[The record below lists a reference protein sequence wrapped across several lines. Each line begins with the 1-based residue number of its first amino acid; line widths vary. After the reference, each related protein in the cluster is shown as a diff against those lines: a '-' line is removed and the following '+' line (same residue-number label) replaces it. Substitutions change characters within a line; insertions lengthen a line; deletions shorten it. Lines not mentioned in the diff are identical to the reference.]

1 MLTPVRTVRR
11 LASALL
17 APALLG
23 GAGVVG
29 LALLGPAAP
38 ASAATTPCVGV
49 IVDGRLAGGG
59 LRTSCAKGDP
69 DSGLEA
75 LTKAG
80 VSYAF
85 VPRQPGQICQL
96 DGFPECSRNSADTY
110 WSYWWRAPGSSRWV
124 YATQGAGSHD
134 PEPGAVEAWVW
145 QEGGRQEPPDI
156 AFGTL
161 CPQASQSA
169 KPTGSPT
176 GAADPEPIPDTTRT
190 KDLATPGPTV
200 SATEPAKPSKRATTS
215 TPPPTSSSPAASTD
229 PTTDPASTSAAP
241 SSNAAG
247 PSDDDDDGGRP
258 PLAGLAIGTVLV
270 AGLGGAAL
278 VRSRRTGGS
287 T

>member
-11 LASALL
+11 FVSALL

-38 ASAATTPCVGV
+38 ASAASKPCVGV

-59 LRTSCAKGDP
+59 LRTGCAEGDP

-96 DGFPECSRNSADTY
+96 DGLPECSRNSADTY

-124 YATQGAGSHD
+124 YATEGAGSHD
-134 PEPGAVEAWVW
+134 PAPGAIEAWVW

-161 CPQASQSA
+161 CPQATKA
-169 KPTGSPT
+169 
-176 GAADPEPIPDTTRT
+176 TRRHR
-190 KDLATPGPTV
+190 PGP
-200 SATEPAKPSKRATTS
+200 PSRS
-215 TPPPTSSSPAASTD
+215 RD
-229 PTTDPASTSAAP
+229 PTRP
-241 SSNAAG
+241 S
-247 PSDDDDDGGRP
+247 P
-258 PLAGLAIGTVLV
+258 
-270 AGLGGAAL
+270 
-278 VRSRRTGGS
+278 RS
-287 T
+287 

>member
-1 MLTPVRTVRR
+1 MRTVRR
-11 LASALL
+11 FVSALL

-38 ASAATTPCVGV
+38 ASAASKPCVGV

-59 LRTSCAKGDP
+59 LRTGCAEGDP

-96 DGFPECSRNSADTY
+96 DGLPECSRNSADTY

-124 YATQGAGSHD
+124 YATEGAGSHD
-134 PEPGAVEAWVW
+134 PAPGAIEAWVW

-161 CPQASQSA
+161 CPQATKATPAPTRTAEPEPRPDPTQSEKLTNPA
-169 KPTGSPT
+169 PASTSTKPSTSKTSATSATSKPPT
-176 GAADPEPIPDTTRT
+176 SATSSDPEP
-190 KDLATPGPTV
+190 
-200 SATEPAKPSKRATTS
+200 STE
-215 TPPPTSSSPAASTD
+215 
-229 PTTDPASTSAAP
+229 PTTDPATTAPAP
-241 SSNAAG
+241 STSNAAAEG
-247 PSDDDDDGGRP
+247 DEGGGP

-270 AGLGGAAL
+270 AVLGGAAL
-278 VRSRRTGGS
+278 ARSRRTGGS
-287 T
+287 P